1 MLGELGWFLGGLL
14 LLLLGGDSMV
24 KGIAGL
30 AQHAGATAFR
40 TGLLLVCFATALPE
54 LAVNLR
60 AVQVGQS
67 ELALGNAVGSNIVNI
82 GLTLGVAAI
91 AAPLVVTLRLAAVQA
106 VLLLVAGGAVVFFG
120 LDGALSRWEGGVLLL
135 GFAGLLAV
143 FVRRAGGEDA
153 TVQAELADYA
163 ETSTGLSRNLLRI
176 AIAGVVL
183 ALGAYA
189 IVEAA
194 PKLGQAMGF
203 GLLLTGLLPVAI
215 GTALPE
221 VVLAV
226 MAARNGQGNVVAGTV
241 LGASL
246 FNFLVVLGGVAL
258 LAPVPV
264 PESFVRIEV
273 PAAMALTLALYPLL
287 GGDLR
292 LSRRE
297 GMALVALFVA
307 WVAYELATVF
317 A

>member
-1 MLGELGWFLGGLL
+1 
-14 LLLLGGDSMV
+14 
-24 KGIAGL
+24 
-30 AQHAGATAFR
+30 
-40 TGLLLVCFATALPE
+40 
-54 LAVNLR
+54 
-60 AVQVGQS
+60 
-67 ELALGNAVGSNIVNI
+67 
-82 GLTLGVAAI
+82 
-91 AAPLVVTLRLAAVQA
+91 
-106 VLLLVAGGAVVFFG
+106 
-120 LDGALSRWEGGVLLL
+120 
-135 GFAGLLAV
+135 
-143 FVRRAGGEDA
+143 VRRAGGEDA

-183 ALGAYA
+183 ALGGYA

-203 GLLLTGLLPVAI
+203 GPLLTGLLPVAI

-246 FNFLVVLGGVAL
+246 FNFLVVLGGMAM

-297 GMALVALFVA
+297 GMVLVALFVA